1 MTAAIL
7 HVACFL
13 DLFSVSPHSF
23 FGHSKVWGS
32 EDHLAVEGGGGG
44 GGGGG
49 VIGDFRKKHPAE

>member
-7 HVACFL
+7 YVACFL

-44 GGGGG
+44 WGGG